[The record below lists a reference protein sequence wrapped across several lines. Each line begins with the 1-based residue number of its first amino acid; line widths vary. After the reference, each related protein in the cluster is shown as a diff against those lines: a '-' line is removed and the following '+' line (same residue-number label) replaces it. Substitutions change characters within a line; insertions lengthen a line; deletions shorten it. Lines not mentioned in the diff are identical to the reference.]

1 MLDMS
6 RKNKDSDMPIEK
18 LIEEL
23 KKKDDEITKLE
34 KDINIEKKIY
44 KQRQAEISKEQE
56 EKEKKA
62 KNEIII
68 CVILITLFI
77 MTIFSK
83 FTSSFNIINN

>member
-1 MLDMS
+1 MS